1 VPDPRELVFALE
13 FRGRGE
19 NLPGSTTKRRARTSA
34 PSQTLS
40 TLIGPEGVFG
50 AMEPAR
56 DGEQA
61 TLEARVERF
70 GDGTFVE
77 EGEITYGTAG
87 KVTFTTHGRGW
98 VAPAPTPGAVYG
110 AVIWSVTGGAG
121 RFAGARGLITSS
133 FAVSATGDVVDHH
146 VARLLLP

>member
-19 NLPGSTTKRRARTSA
+19 SLPGSTTLRRARTSA

-40 TLIGPEGVFG
+40 TLVGAHGVF
-50 AMEPAR
+50 ARVEPV
-56 DGEQA
+56 DGERA

-87 KVTFTTHGRGW
+87 KITFTTQGRGW

-110 AVIWSVTGGAG
+110 AVVWTVTGGAG
-121 RFAGARGLITSS
+121 RFAGARGLITSN
-133 FAVSATGDVVDHH
+133 FAVSATGEVVDHH

>member
-50 AMEPAR
+50 AIEPVSA
-56 DGEQA
+56 GEQA

-77 EGEITYGTAG
+77 EGEITYGSAG

-110 AVIWSVTGGAG
+110 AVIWTVTGGAG
-121 RFAGARGLITSS
+121 RFSGARGLITSN

>member
-19 NLPGSTTKRRARTSA
+19 NLPGSTAQRRARTSA

-40 TLIGPEGVFG
+40 TLVGADGVF
-50 AMEPAR
+50 ARVEPV
-56 DGEQA
+56 DGERA

-87 KVTFTTHGRGW
+87 KVTFTTQGRGW

-110 AVIWSVTGGAG
+110 AVVWTVTGGAG
-121 RFAGARGLITSS
+121 RFAGARGLITSN
-133 FAVSATGDVVDHH
+133 FAVSAAGEVVDHH

>member
-19 NLPGSTTKRRARTSA
+19 SLPGSTTQRRARTSA

-40 TLIGPEGVFG
+40 TLVGADGVF
-50 AMEPAR
+50 ARVEPV
-56 DGEQA
+56 DGERA

-87 KVTFTTHGRGW
+87 KVTFTTQGRGW

-110 AVIWSVTGGAG
+110 AVVWTVTGGAG
-121 RFAGARGLITSS
+121 RFAGARGLITSN
-133 FAVSATGDVVDHH
+133 FAVSAAGEVVDHH

>member
-1 VPDPRELVFALE
+1 MPDPRELVFALE

-19 NLPGSTTKRRARTSA
+19 NLPGSTAQRRARTSA

-40 TLIGPEGVFG
+40 TLVGADGVF
-50 AMEPAR
+50 ARVEPV
-56 DGEQA
+56 DGERA

-87 KVTFTTHGRGW
+87 KVTFTTQGRGW

-110 AVIWSVTGGAG
+110 AVVWTVTGGAG
-121 RFAGARGLITSS
+121 RFAGARGLITSN
-133 FAVSATGDVVDHH
+133 FAVSAAGEVVDHH

>member
-1 VPDPRELVFALE
+1 MPDQRELIFALE

-50 AMEPAR
+50 AVEYLA
-56 DGEQA
+56 GERA
-61 TLEARVERF
+61 TLDARVERF

-77 EGEITYGTAG
+77 EGEIVYGSAG
-87 KVTFTTHGRGW
+87 KITFTTQGRGW
-98 VAPAPTPGAVYG
+98 VAPAPSPGAVYG
-110 AVIWSVTGGAG
+110 AVVWTVTGGEG
-121 RFAGARGLITSS
+121 RFAGARGLITSN
-133 FAVSATGDVVDHH
+133 FAVSASGDVVDHH
-146 VARLLLP
+146 VGRILLP

>member
-1 VPDPRELVFALE
+1 VPDPREIVFILE

-19 NLPGSTTKRRARTSA
+19 NLPGSTTRRRARTAA

-50 AMEPAR
+50 AVEAVG
-56 DGEQA
+56 GERA

-77 EGEITYGTAG
+77 EGEITYGSAG
-87 KVTFTTHGRGW
+87 TVTFITQGRGW

-110 AVIWSVTGGAG
+110 AVVWTVTGGAG
-121 RFAGARGLITSS
+121 RFAGARGLITSN
-133 FAVSATGDVVDHH
+133 FAVSPTGDVVDHH

>member
-1 VPDPRELVFALE
+1 VPDSREIVFTLE

-19 NLPGSTTKRRARTSA
+19 SVPGSTTHRRARTEA

-50 AMEPAR
+50 AVEAVG
-56 DGEQA
+56 GERA

-77 EGEITYGTAG
+77 EGEITYGSAG
-87 KVTFTTHGRGW
+87 TVTFATQGRGW
-98 VAPAPTPGAVYG
+98 VAPAAAPGAVYG
-110 AVIWSVTGGAG
+110 AVVWTITGGAG
-121 RFAGARGLITSS
+121 RFAGARGLITSN
-133 FAVSATGDVVDHH
+133 FAVSPTGDVVDHH

>member
-1 VPDPRELVFALE
+1 MPDPREIVFTLE

-19 NLPGSTTKRRARTSA
+19 NLPGSSTQRRARTAA
-34 PSQTLS
+34 PSQAQS

-50 AMEPAR
+50 AVEPLA
-56 DGEQA
+56 GEQA

-77 EGEITYGTAG
+77 EGEIVYGSAG
-87 KVTFTTHGRGW
+87 KITFTTQGRGW

-110 AVIWSVTGGAG
+110 AVVWTVTGGAG
-121 RFAGARGLITSS
+121 RFAGARGLITSN
-133 FAVSATGDVVDHH
+133 FAVSASGDVVDHH
-146 VARLLLP
+146 VARILVP

>member
-19 NLPGSTTKRRARTSA
+19 NLPGSTTRRRARTSA

-40 TLIGPEGVFG
+40 TLVGADGVF
-50 AMEPAR
+50 ARVEPV
-56 DGEQA
+56 DGERA

-87 KVTFTTHGRGW
+87 KVTFTTQGRGW

-110 AVIWSVTGGAG
+110 AVVWTVTGGAG
-121 RFAGARGLITSS
+121 RFAGARGLITSN
-133 FAVSATGDVVDHH
+133 FAVSATGEVIDHH